1 MKGGVGVNNFFP
13 KGVEHKKVLFLVTL
27 GGGGGRVGP
36 LRKNNFFEAC
46 KALVAGPLET

>member
-13 KGVEHKKVLFLVTL
+13 KGVEHKKVLFLVTW
-27 GGGGGRVGP
+27 GGGVMVGP